1 MLSQIFSGIALGIA
15 LLQDVILKK
24 SLEGSD
30 FQILLLSFLVCSA
43 FLVSI
48 YGAEIIN
55 RSANRSQTIIRMGL
69 ASKVFFLLIP
79 LFDDPVFYIA
89 CIALSAYIDSMLL
102 SSWNIVFK
110 HNYREEKRSR
120 LFSYASSLQTVMIL
134 VSSTI
139 FGYFL
144 DKNDSLYKLFFP
156 AGGILGMLTYYNL
169 AKMIALSMDDHK
181 AAEISPVKSYS
192 FKLLKDI
199 IILPARNITRIFQND
214 KDYLRFEAYFFLYG
228 MAFMVISPAIPI
240 YLVDYLKMDYTQIS
254 FARGFVFHSAL
265 ILFTPLMGKYH
276 GHGNPTRFCGI
287 VFIIIVFY
295 PLLLI
300 AANYTGNFTSI
311 SGGAGVVYLASF
323 IFGIGMSGVTIAW
336 ALSSIYY
343 APRYQEANYQA
354 VHITLTGLR
363 GLFSPVL
370 GYAVMKIFA
379 IEYTFVLSAMLF
391 LSGGL
396 LMLRESKIKKRSG
409 ALATERRESI
419 E

>member
-1 MLSQIFSGIALGIA
+1 MISQFFNGIALGIG

-24 SLEGSD
+24 TLHGSD
-30 FQILLLSFLVCSA
+30 FQILLLSFLVCTA

-55 RSANRSQTIIRMGL
+55 RSANRSLTIIKMGF
-69 ASKVFFLLIP
+69 ASKVSYLLIP
-79 LFDDPVFYIA
+79 LLDAPVFFIA
-89 CIALSAYIDSMLL
+89 CIAVSAYIDSMLL

-120 LFSYASSLQTVMIL
+120 LFSYASSLQTIMIL
-134 VSSTI
+134 VSSTV

-144 DKNDSLYKLFFP
+144 DKNNDLYKLCFP
-156 AGGILGMLTYYNL
+156 AAGILGMLTYYNL
-169 AKMIALSMDDHK
+169 ARMIRLSMDDYKAGVRVHK
-181 AAEISPVKSYS
+181 KSYS

-199 IILPARNITRIFQND
+199 ILLPARNTIRIFKTD
-214 KDYLRFEAYFFLYG
+214 KAYMRFESYFFLYG

-240 YLVDYLKMDYTQIS
+240 YFVDYIKMDYTQIS
-254 FARGFVFHSAL
+254 LARGFIFHSAL
-265 ILFTPLMGKYH
+265 ILFTPLMGRRH

-287 VFIIIVFY
+287 VFIIIVLY

-300 AANYTGNFTSI
+300 AANYAGDFGFV
-311 SGGAGVVYLASF
+311 SGGTGLVYLASF
-323 IFGIGMSGVTIAW
+323 IFGIGMSGVVIAW

-343 APRYQEANYQA
+343 SPKYQESNYQA

-363 GLFSPVL
+363 GVFSPVI

-379 IEYTFVLSAMLF
+379 IEYTFVLSALLF
-391 LSGGL
+391 LAGGL
-396 LMLRESKIKKRSG
+396 LMLRESKIKNVPEPELRNAGKV
-409 ALATERRESI
+409 
-419 E
+419 